1 MADFKLGRL
10 KFKWRGDWSG
20 TTGYVIDDIAKY
32 GGNAYVCIQ
41 NHTSP
46 ATEQDFYTSP
56 GTFTEYWQLHQ
67 ESFYF
72 KGAYADG
79 TWYKLNDLV
88 SYGGKQYRTTTAH
101 TSSGTVLN
109 QSNFEQFS
117 DGIIF
122 KGDYAS
128 STQYKLN
135 DLVKYGGRTYRC
147 TTEHTSA
154 SGGDINIVL
163 GNFDIYSEGLA
174 FKGDF
179 QVNTYYKL
187 DDVVKFGAY
196 QYKCIVAHTSG
207 GALSDFA
214 EENFSVYSEG
224 LQFEDSYNAAT
235 VYQQGDVVTYGGYS
249 YVYVQSNE
257 SSGNTPGTPAVQET
271 TGGDITTSTAHGRSV
286 SDLIEVRDIVVQ
298 CDTGQKTYPIHSTS
312 TQFTVE
318 ATNLTATNFQI
329 ELGTSAIAQSY
340 VSGGTVLKSN
350 GTRLAI
356 TGFVYNTA
364 TGKVVITTA
373 THGLSASD
381 TIDVFGVQTTCAFG
395 TKVYPQAPYSGL
407 YPVKASPSATK
418 LSIFLAPSNIDH
430 TYVSGGTVKLAT
442 VSNVGSST
450 ALTGFSYDNATG
462 LITVTSATHGLSRN
476 DLVKLDSIVVECS
489 TGQKT
494 YPNTTNYSGIF
505 KVYDVPDSST
515 YVVATDKSAIV
526 HTYVSGG
533 TSQKISYT
541 TSADKNISN
550 FIYNRSNKK
559 FWDVVTTGFKAQGVY
574 VHGTLYKTGDTVQY
588 GGNSYV
594 CVLDAQSQRP
604 SLNTGIVNTTYWSLV
619 VEGFKWT
626 GAYSTSTTYNIGE
639 TVRYLS
645 NSYVNLKDQVLNIEP
660 GTDGTVWQGIALGD
674 SGAVLQTRGD
684 MITQSEA
691 GTARL
696 PIGLPGSVLTNDG
709 FDVLWSGNSAK
720 NVIWVSPTG
729 VDGDSGSESQ
739 PYKTLA
745 YAVKHAKHHAIREIK
760 DQSGGIGGTE
770 DVYNNIRGISSREF
784 EVSQYNILAN
794 SFEIQMGTDTNAHSY
809 VSGGTVRKADD
820 TTLTITNAPYNHGS
834 GVITIHTS
842 TPHGLLATNKVRLWG
857 LNYTCSNGAKTY
869 PEVGGPSLY
878 RVNTKGGSVK
888 VDIVNGSA
896 NHKVDE
902 CVRIDGNDIG
912 FTGPTGGDVTTAIPH
927 ARSVGD
933 LVEIRDLL
941 VSCPTG
947 NKTYPVIST
956 STAFTVEAANLTTT
970 TFQVDIGTSTV
981 AQTYVSGGEVVKSD
995 NSRLAVTN
1003 FVYNIA
1009 TGKAVLTTATN
1020 GLSASDTVNL
1030 FGIKT
1035 NCEFGDKVYP
1045 QVPVSGVYPVVS
1057 TKSATELNF
1066 FLPPSDVAHTYVSGG
1081 TVRLAT
1087 VSTVGSSSAVTNAVY
1102 DNLTGLITV
1111 TATLHGLANGDLV
1124 KLDSILFSCSMG
1136 SKTYPDNTF
1145 SSGIFKVYN
1154 VVDANT
1160 YIFGTDKSGFAHT
1173 YVSGG
1178 TSQKVTY
1185 VTSEQKSVDAFT
1197 YKRVGGSNVLNF
1209 KVKSTAGD
1217 TIRLKNGTFTE
1228 QLPMRVREG
1237 VSIVGESLR
1246 NTRIHPAS
1254 GTGSQIATVELLQNA
1269 SGATDGAYNYIHQG
1283 RTERSY
1289 TVLDV
1294 PAADSFTINV
1304 GTDPREH
1311 SYVDGGIV
1319 SNAAFGKFTVTNA
1332 PYVHST
1338 GVITITTS
1346 SNHGLSASDSIKL
1359 SGLKYHCDEGEKVY
1373 PQNGDASVWNVVISG
1388 GVATQIITYHGG
1400 INFEVNDIITLNS
1413 ADIGNG
1419 GDLTLKVKKLENN
1432 KACNWLLLNEKNN
1445 IRNMTFLD
1453 LNEKKQS
1460 GGLYQVTVTS
1470 GTEFTVQMGTST
1482 FVHTYKS
1489 GGHVIPVGT
1498 EGTKLGLSNILYNN
1512 ANGRVTVTTSNSH
1525 SLTTGDWVTLGKM
1538 KFECDLG
1545 EKVYPSGPY
1554 EQALTS
1560 LDPIGNIYLTSPY
1573 VQNCTSLN
1581 PGACG
1586 VQIDG
1591 NLHLRPFPRSYKSML
1606 ANDFTQINEDGIG
1619 IHILGYGRVE
1629 AVSVFVYY
1637 CDKAVYAES
1646 GGFIRALNCSHAYGE
1661 QGVVASGTN
1670 EAEVPINLKSRGM
1683 MLQWDKDTFGG
1694 TATASDI
1701 ENSIAVQGQG
1711 TATIVG
1717 SESGATATLFRYN
1730 VSLLYLHIENITGNF
1745 KQGET
1750 VTITKEDTTT
1760 FTVDLDGYFGGQSGS
1775 TGADVTTALA
1785 HGRSSGELIEV
1796 SDVILSCLSSDSTVI
1811 GNKTYPVSS
1820 TTTQFTVEA
1829 PNLTGTTFQ
1838 VDLGTSNTAQS
1849 YVSGG
1854 TLLKTGGTRLSISNF
1869 VYDIATGKAII
1880 TTPTHGLSASDTVNL
1895 FGIKTSCVYGV
1906 KIYPQ
1911 VPTSGIFNVKSSS
1924 SATKLNFFLAPSDI
1938 EHTYVSG
1945 GTVKSATPTSV
1956 GSATEIS
1963 SASYDNVTGLITVGS
1978 TGHGLIV
1985 NDLVQV
1991 QGMQFTCSTGSK
2003 AYPDDILSSGI
2014 FKVYDVPDANTYI
2027 FGVDKSAIAHTYV
2040 IGGTSQK
2047 VTIATT
2053 GTVNVSGFVF
2063 NRTAA
2068 AQQGQRGPLIAMKSG
2083 TTTLNAVD
2091 MIALAS
2097 NVKFPNDNTFYRVGL
2112 VSEEDTSAGTAV
2124 IRLTSNIGLSK
2135 AKNEDTVNNITELY
2149 SNIRLTGHDF
2159 LDIGTGDF
2167 TTTNYPL
2174 TPLQASDQSDEVTE
2188 VNGGRVYW
2196 VSTDQTGDFRVGDLF
2211 KIEQATGSA
2220 TLNADAFNLSGLSE
2234 LKLGSIGAEL
2244 GAAINEFSTDATL
2257 GGNSNTAIPTE
2268 NAVVGYMTRD
2278 NAGTGAW
2285 VPPTG
2290 TSAQRPV
2297 GGELFAGALRYNSSI
2312 VSWEGYNGTSWTGLA
2327 GGTPW
2332 TTLVGDGSTV
2342 PVAIG
2347 GQRLLIDTS
2356 LFAMT
2361 VKLPASP
2368 LVGDSLVFLDLNGS
2382 FQLRPL
2388 TVDRNGQ
2395 DIMNLQQD
2403 MIADINH
2410 AGFTLVYTGSTN
2422 GWKLVEVA

>member
-10 KFKWRGDWSG
+10 KFKWRGDWAG

-32 GGNAYVCIQ
+32 GGNAYVCIK

-56 GTFTEYWQLHQ
+56 GTYTEYWQLHQ

-72 KGAYADG
+72 KGVYANA

-88 SYGGKQYRTTTAH
+88 SYGGKQYRTTTQH
-101 TSSGTVLN
+101 TSSSLVLD
-109 QSNFEQFS
+109 QSKFEQFS

-122 KGDYAS
+122 KGEYAS
-128 STQYKLN
+128 DTQYKLN

-196 QYKCIVAHTSG
+196 QYKCIIAHTSG
-207 GALSDFA
+207 GALANF
-214 EENFSVYSEG
+214 EQENFTVYSEG

-235 VYQQGDVVTYGGYS
+235 LYQKGDVVTYGGYS
-249 YVYVQSNE
+249 YVYVQADE
-257 SSGNTPGTPAVQET
+257 ATGQTPGTPAVQEST
-271 TGGDITTSTAHGRSV
+271 SGDITTSTPHGRSV
-286 SDLIEVRDIVVQ
+286 SDLIEVRDITVS
-298 CDTGQKTYPIHSTS
+298 CDTGNKTYPIHSTN
-312 TQFTVE
+312 TEFTVE
-318 ATNLTATNFQI
+318 ATNLTATEFQI
-329 ELGTSAIAQSY
+329 NLGTSAVVQSY
-340 VSGGTVLKSN
+340 VTGGTVLKSN
-350 GTRLAI
+350 NTRLAI
-356 TGFVYNTA
+356 SGFNYNTA
-364 TGKVVITTA
+364 TGKVVITVP

-381 TIDVFGVQTTCAFG
+381 TVNIFGVQTTCAYG
-395 TKVYPQAPYSGL
+395 TKVYPQAPFSGI
-407 YPVKASPSATK
+407 YPVKTQNGDKK
-418 LSIFLAPSNIDH
+418 LSVFLAPSNIDH
-430 TYVSGGTVKLAT
+430 TYVTGGTVKLAT

-450 ALTGFSYDNATG
+450 ALTGFGYDNATG
-462 LITVTSATHGLSRN
+462 LITITSATHGLSRN
-476 DLVKLDSIVVECS
+476 DLVKLDGVIVECS
-489 TGQKT
+489 SGQKT
-494 YPNTTNYSGIF
+494 YPNSTISSGIF

-515 YVVATDKSAIV
+515 YIVATDKSAIV

-533 TSQKISYT
+533 TSQKVSYT
-541 TSADKNISN
+541 TSQDKNISN
-550 FIYNRSNKK
+550 FIYNRSNKVY
-559 FWDVVTTGFKAQGVY
+559 WDVVTTGFKATGVY
-574 VHGTLYKTGDTVQY
+574 SHGTLYKTGDTVQY

-604 SLNTGIVNTTYWSLV
+604 SLNTGGVNTTYWSLV

-626 GAYSTSTTYNIGE
+626 GAYSTATTYQIGE

-684 MITQSEA
+684 MITQSES

-709 FDVLWSGNSAK
+709 LDLLWSGNSAK
-720 NVIWVSPTG
+720 NVLWVSPTG
-729 VDGDSGSESQ
+729 VDGASGTESQ

-745 YAVKHAKHHAIREIK
+745 YAAKHAKKNSIREIK
-760 DQSGGIGGTE
+760 DQSGGVGGTQE
-770 DVYNNIRGISSREF
+770 VYNDVRGLSSWEF
-784 EVSQYNILAN
+784 EVSQYNITTN
-794 SFEIQMGTDTNAHSY
+794 TFEIQMGTDTNAHTY

-820 TTLTITNAPYNHGS
+820 TTLTITNAPYVHTS

-857 LNYTCSNGAKTY
+857 LNYTCANGAKTY

-878 RVNTKGGSVK
+878 RVNTKGGTVK

-912 FTGPTGGDVTTAIPH
+912 FTGPTGGDITTAIPH

-933 LVEIRDLL
+933 LVEVRDLL
-941 VSCPTG
+941 VSCPSG
-947 NKTYPVIST
+947 NKTYPIIST
-956 STAFTVEAANLTTT
+956 TTQFAVEAANLTTT
-970 TFQVDIGTSTV
+970 TFQVDIGTSSV
-981 AQTYVSGGEVVKSD
+981 AQTYVSGGEVVKAD
-995 NSRLAVTN
+995 NSRLAITN
-1003 FVYNIA
+1003 FVYNTT
-1009 TGKAVLTTATN
+1009 TGKAVITTATN
-1020 GLSASDTVNL
+1020 GLSASDNVNL
-1030 FGIKT
+1030 FGIQT
-1035 NCEFGDKVYP
+1035 TCEFGTKVYP
-1045 QVPVSGVYPVVS
+1045 QAPYSSVYPVVS
-1057 TKSATELNF
+1057 TKSLTELNI
-1066 FLPPSDVAHTYVSGG
+1066 FLPPSNINHTYVSGG

-1087 VSTVGSSSAVTNAVY
+1087 LANVGSSTAISGATY
-1102 DNLTGLITV
+1102 DNVTGLFTV
-1111 TATLHGLANGDLV
+1111 TSTAHGLANNDLV
-1124 KLDSILFSCSMG
+1124 KVENILMSCSMG
-1136 SKTYPDNTF
+1136 SKTYPDTTF
-1145 SSGIFKVYN
+1145 SSGVFKVYN
-1154 VVDANT
+1154 VVDSNT
-1160 YIFGTDKSGFAHT
+1160 YIFGTDKSGLAHT

-1185 VTSEQKSVDAFT
+1185 TTSEQKSVDAFT
-1197 YKRVGGSNVLNF
+1197 YKRIGGSNTLNF
-1209 KVKSTAGD
+1209 KVKSVAGD
-1217 TIRLKNGTFTE
+1217 TIRLKNGTFKE
-1228 QLPMRVREG
+1228 NLPMRIREG

-1246 NTRIHPAS
+1246 NTRIHPAPGV
-1254 GTGSQIATVELLQNA
+1254 GTQIATVELVNNT
-1269 SGATDGAYNYIHQG
+1269 SGATDGHYNYIHQE
-1283 RTERSY
+1283 RSERSY
-1289 TVLDV
+1289 TVLST
-1294 PAADSFTINV
+1294 PTADSITINV
-1304 GTDPREH
+1304 GTDLREH
-1311 SYVDGGIV
+1311 TYVDGGLIV
-1319 SNAAFGKFTVTNA
+1319 NAAYTKLTVTNA
-1332 PYVHST
+1332 PYDNTT
-1338 GVITITTS
+1338 GVITLTTS
-1346 SNHGLSASDSIKL
+1346 TNHGLSSSDSIKL
-1359 SGLKYHCDEGEKVY
+1359 SGLKYECDEGEKIY
-1373 PQNGDASVWNVVISG
+1373 PENGDASVWNVVISG

-1400 INFEVNDIITLNS
+1400 INFKVDDIITIKS

-1432 KACNWLLLNEKNN
+1432 NACNFLLVNEKNN
-1445 IRNMTFLD
+1445 IRNMTWLD
-1453 LNEKKQS
+1453 LSGTKCS
-1460 GGLYQVTVTS
+1460 GGLYQVTVVDGVS
-1470 GTEFTVQMGTST
+1470 FQVQMGTSQY
-1482 FVHTYKS
+1482 VHTYVK
-1489 GGHVIPVGT
+1489 GGHVIPVGS
-1498 EGTKLGLSNILYNN
+1498 ESTKIGLSNIIYNN
-1512 ANGRVTVTTSNSH
+1512 ADGKVTVTTSNSH

-1538 KFECDLG
+1538 KFTCDLG

-1560 LDPIGNIYLTSPY
+1560 LDPTGNIYLTSPY

-1581 PGACG
+1581 KGACG
-1586 VQIDG
+1586 VQVDG

-1661 QGVVASGTN
+1661 KGVVASGTN
-1670 EAEVPINLKSRGM
+1670 EAETPINLKTRGM

-1701 ENSIAVQGQG
+1701 EDSIAQQGQG

-1730 VSLLYLHIENITGNF
+1730 VSLLYLHIDNITGNF

-1750 VTITKEDTTT
+1750 ITITKEDSTT
-1760 FTVDLDGYFGGQSGS
+1760 FTVDLDSYFGGKSGS

-1785 HGRSSGELIEV
+1785 HGRSSGDLIEV
-1796 SDVILSCLSSDSTVI
+1796 SDVVLSCLAPDSTVI
-1811 GNKTYPVSS
+1811 GNKTYPVST
-1820 TTTQFTVEA
+1820 TTTQFTVESA
-1829 PNLTGTTFQ
+1829 NLTGTTFQ
-1838 VDLGTSNTAQS
+1838 VDIGTSNVAQS

-1854 TLLKTGGTRLSISNF
+1854 TLLKTGGTRLGISNF

-1911 VPTSGIFNVKSSS
+1911 VPTSGIFNVKSSG
-1924 SATKLNFFLAPSDI
+1924 SATKLNFFLAPSEI

-1945 GTVKSATPTSV
+1945 GTVESATPTSV
-1956 GSATEIS
+1956 GSAKEIS
-1963 SASYDNVTGLITVGS
+1963 NANYDNETGLITITS
-1978 TGHGLIV
+1978 AGHGLIV
-1985 NDLVQV
+1985 NDLVQL
-1991 QGMQFTCSTGSK
+1991 QGMQFTCDTGSK
-2003 AYPDDILSSGI
+2003 AYPDDVLSSGI

-2027 FGVDKSAIAHTYV
+2027 FGVDKSAVAHTYV

-2047 VTIATT
+2047 VTIASSNS
-2053 GTVNVSGFVF
+2053 VNVSNFVF

-2068 AQQGQRGPLIAMKSG
+2068 AQQGQRGPLIAVKSG

-2091 MIALAS
+2091 MIRLAS

-2112 VSEEDTSAGTAV
+2112 VSEEDVTNGTAV
-2124 IRLTSNIGLSK
+2124 IRLTQNIGLSK

-2159 LDIGTGDF
+2159 LNIGTGDF
-2167 TTTNYPL
+2167 TTTNYPDIP
-2174 TPLQASDQSDEVTE
+2174 TQAPDQADEVTE
-2188 VNGGRVYW
+2188 VNGGRIYW
-2196 VSTDQTGDFRVGDLF
+2196 VSTDQEGDFRVGDLF

-2278 NAGTGAW
+2278 KAGTSAW

-2297 GGELFAGALRYNSSI
+2297 GGQLFAGALRYNTSI
-2312 VSWEGYNGTSWTGLA
+2312 ISWEGYNGTSWTGLA

-2332 TTLVGDGSTV
+2332 TTLTGDGSTV
-2342 PVAIG
+2342 PVAIA

-2388 TVDRNGQ
+2388 TVDRNGN